1 MEPLCRRSTGGCA
14 AGQAQGSVAERRPRA
29 AARRGGLG
37 RGEEA
42 RGAGTA
48 GSGEEARGAGAAASG
63 EEAHDCGAAG
73 CVDAVHD
80 VAAVAACGAGAVGAG
95 EEGFCS
101 PLLTTRPAQ
110 PNGFTAHNEVTGRRF
125 VRPGVGRVAA
135 PLLTRA
141 DIDATTP
148 PPRTA
153 GGDRNSSHKRQVA
166 TTPKRRRRRGRP
178 TAPLFLSAPFQS
190 GETNK
195 TKKESGAPSG
205 LEMVKTDENRAAFS
219 VSYGGRLLPCCR
231 WGVR

>member
-1 MEPLCRRSTGGCA
+1 MYLVFRTEDENRTGGQVE
-14 AGQAQGSVAERRPRA
+14 GPRVNFILA
-29 AARRGGLG
+29 KI
-37 RGEEA
+37 
-42 RGAGTA
+42 
-48 GSGEEARGAGAAASG
+48 
-63 EEAHDCGAAG
+63 
-73 CVDAVHD
+73 
-80 VAAVAACGAGAVGAG
+80 
-95 EEGFCS
+95 GFCS

-195 TKKESGAPSG
+195 TKKVSRCQSTSDTTPPPVRLSFSCSLSGVAQ
-205 LEMVKTDENRAAFS
+205 
-219 VSYGGRLLPCCR
+219 
-231 WGVR
+231 